1 MADGTYLA
9 LNGLRTRIA
18 ELDRLA
24 ADLANVG
31 TAGYK
36 RERTSTHGSERP
48 TFDMLIQKA
57 TDPTMG
63 NRKIDLSSGGVT
75 RTGRDLDFALKGPGF
90 FAVETPFGTRYTR
103 NGSFERGADGTLTT
117 SDGLPVLGEGGPIR
131 LNATGAISV
140 DADGTVRTGTAV
152 AGRLQVVRA
161 ESDAAIAREGS
172 SRFRI
177 DDVEAVETPEVVN
190 QALEQSNV
198 SVVDGMAQLTALSRS
213 FDALQRGLVSLL
225 SEVDGKAISELG
237 RH

>member
-1 MADGTYLA
+1 MADGAYLA

-36 RERTSTHGSERP
+36 RERTSTFGSSRS
-48 TFDMLIQKA
+48 TFDTLVQKA

-63 NRKIDLSSGGVT
+63 VRKIDLSSGEIT
-75 RTGRDLDFALKGPGF
+75 RTGRDLDFAIEGPGF
-90 FAVETPFGTRYTR
+90 FAIDTPQGTRYTR
-103 NGSFERGADGTLTT
+103 NGSFERRADGTLTT
-117 SDGLPVLGEGGPIR
+117 NDGAPVLGDGGPIK
-131 LNATGAISV
+131 LNASGAITLDS
-140 DADGTVRTGTAV
+140 DGTVRTGTTV
-152 AGRLQVVRA
+152 AGKVQIV
-161 ESDAAIAREGS
+161 DASQGADMARES
-172 SRFRI
+172 ASRFRI
-177 DDVEAVETPEVVN
+177 ESVDPVQYPSIRN
-190 QALEQSNV
+190 QALEHSNV
-198 SVVDGMAQLTALSRS
+198 SIVDGMAQLTALSRS